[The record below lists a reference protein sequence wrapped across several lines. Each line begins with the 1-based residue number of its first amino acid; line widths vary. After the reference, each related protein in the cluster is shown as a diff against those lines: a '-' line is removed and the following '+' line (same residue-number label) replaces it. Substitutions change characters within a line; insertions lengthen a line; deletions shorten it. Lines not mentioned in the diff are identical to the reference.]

1 MSVRRHNLSA
11 PKAPLA
17 VTFTT
22 VLLLFSISCSRPA
35 ALTQGPSLAIL
46 YNAEE
51 QPTEKSAVAQLLQS
65 EFRQKGISVRLDPVS
80 NTLYNER
87 LSKGDFEATLNL
99 WYLDYNDP
107 EGYLTD
113 FYSKAGYRSAKY
125 SSAEYDGLY
134 LAGLLAPTEADK
146 VRYFREAVTLLDHEV
161 PWIPLYSNTEIF
173 LLQPRAAGF
182 RSNAYQY
189 YDYRRVDMESIRA
202 SSDVEVQTLDPALA
216 YDLASKHIVTQS
228 YEGLIAL
235 DANSKIV
242 PALATE
248 WQFSPKMD
256 SLTFRLRAGVRFHTA
271 PFFKTAAER
280 EVTSIDVKSSFE
292 RMLKSNSP
300 YTYIFDHVQGAQEFK
315 AGKSTDIPGFRA
327 RDKYTFQIVL
337 DRPFPTILEW
347 LLAPAAYVLP
357 KGLPSNYDLSRGSV
371 GTGPFILQSWDGV
384 TARFVA
390 NPEYWAADETGRRLP
405 YPKTLTL
412 RIIKDANTALTG
424 FRQGELDVLNVPLAL
439 FSDVFELDG
448 RVKPAWHEYQLHEV
462 KLNNLKFLAFNM
474 QKGPWGND
482 LGLRRRVDEAI
493 NRDLLVKQLF
503 RGKARPAYSV
513 IPSGVPGFE

>member
-1 MSVRRHNLSA
+1 MITRSRRFPIPQALPAAACGLALLLWSLA
-11 PKAPLA
+11 CGRPGPRAQGPALA
-17 VTFTT
+17 V
-22 VLLLFSISCSRPA
+22 
-35 ALTQGPSLAIL
+35 L

-65 EFRQKGISVRLDPVS
+65 ELRQEGIPVRLDPVS

-87 LSKGDFEATLNL
+87 LAKGDFEATLNL
-99 WYLDYNDP
+99 WYLDYSDP

-113 FYSKAGYRSAKY
+113 FYSKAGYRSAKF
-125 SSAEYDGLY
+125 SSAEYDRLY
-134 LAGLLAPTEADK
+134 LAGLLAPTEAEK
-146 VRYFREAVTLLDHEV
+146 FRIFREAVGLLDREL

-173 LLQPRAAGF
+173 LLQRRAGGF

-189 YDYRRVDMESIRA
+189 YDYRRVELVNIRT

-248 WQFSPKMD
+248 WRFSPRMD
-256 SLTFRLRAGVRFHTA
+256 SVTFTLRRGVRFHPT
-271 PFFKTAAER
+271 PFLRTPAER
-280 EVTSIDVKSSFE
+280 EMTAVDVKASFE
-292 RMLKSNSP
+292 RLLRSNSP
-300 YTYIFDHVQGAQEFK
+300 YTYIFDYVQGVPEFK
-315 AGKSTDIPGFRA
+315 AGKSPGVTGLRVV
-327 RDKYTFQIVL
+327 DKYTFQIVL
-337 DRPFPTILEW
+337 ARPFPTMLQW

-357 KGLPSNYDLSRGSV
+357 RVLPPNYDFSRGSV

-384 TARFVA
+384 TARFAA
-390 NPEYWAADETGRRLP
+390 NPEYWAADETARRLP
-405 YPKTLTL
+405 YAKTLTL
-412 RIIKDANTALTG
+412 RIIKDVNTALTA

-439 FSDVFELDG
+439 FHQVFEPDG
-448 RVKPAWHEYQLHEV
+448 RVKPQWQQYQLREV

-474 QKGPWGND
+474 QKRPWGHD
-482 LGLRRRVDEAI
+482 LELRRRVAEAI
-493 NRDLLVKQLF
+493 DRELLVRQLF
-503 RGKARPAYSV
+503 KGKARPARSV
-513 IPSGVPGFE
+513 IPSGIPGFE